1 MLPATPRRRTLC
13 STGAATPAPDR
24 RCREDRGQSWQ
35 QRQNV
40 PIPRCGTTSRRKSPT
55 CGRIRRKAQ
64 LCVQRYKAEGGGY
77 KGRKDPHNH
86 LAEWTKEEWGTKSGD
101 ESLETGERYLPK
113 KARDALTEDEYART
127 SDKKRADLAAGHQ
140 FSAQPGDV
148 AAKTAAARLESL
160 SKADLMKRATQ
171 HGVTGRSRMTKA
183 KLAHA
188 LAHHG

>member
-1 MLPATPRRRTLC
+1 MASTAQRTDPALWDRIKAEVTAGDKG
-13 STGAATPAPDR
+13 GAAGEWSA
-24 RCREDRGQSWQ
+24 
-35 QRQNV
+35 
-40 PIPRCGTTSRRKSPT
+40 
-55 CGRIRRKAQ
+55 RKAQ
-64 LCVQRYKAEGGGY
+64 MCVQRYKTEGGGY

>member
-1 MLPATPRRRTLC
+1 M
-13 STGAATPAPDR
+13 AATAQRSDPALWDR
-24 RCREDRGQSWQ
+24 IKAEVTAGDKGGHPGEWSA
-35 QRQNV
+35 
-40 PIPRCGTTSRRKSPT
+40 
-55 CGRIRRKAQ
+55 RKAQ
-64 LCVQRYKAEGGGY
+64 MCVQRYKAEGGGY